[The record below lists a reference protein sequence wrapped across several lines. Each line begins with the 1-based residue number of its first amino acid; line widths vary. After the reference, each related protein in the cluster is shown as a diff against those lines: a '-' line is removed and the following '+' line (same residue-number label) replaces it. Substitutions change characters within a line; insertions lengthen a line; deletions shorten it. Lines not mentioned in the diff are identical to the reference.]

1 MPGAPKQFN
10 CDTVLLKALEVFW
23 AKGYEA
29 TSIQDLV
36 DAMGVSRAS
45 MYDTFG
51 NKRDLFLL
59 AFKQY
64 SQSSIEKVTQ
74 TLNADNAPLTNLRAL
89 LSMMTQGNEAG
100 KHYGCFANNVA
111 IELGPH
117 DPEIAALVGQF
128 WQQIEA
134 LMGDALIS
142 AAKANQLRN
151 NTNIKLT
158 AALINSLMQGLV
170 SMSKAGVDYQ
180 KQHAIIDELM
190 MLLAPTS

>member
-10 CDTVLLKALEVFW
+10 CDAVLLKALEVFW

-36 DAMGVSRAS
+36 DAMGISRAS

-59 AFKQY
+59 AFNQY
-64 SQSSIEKVTQ
+64 CQSSMETIKSI
-74 TLNADNAPLTNLRAL
+74 LGAGDAPLSNLKTL
-89 LSMMTQGNEAG
+89 LLMMTQRNEEG

-117 DPEIAALVGQF
+117 DAEIAKLVGQF
-128 WQQIEA
+128 WQQVEDVIGGTLATATRAGQISIDTDIE
-134 LMGDALIS
+134 
-142 AAKANQLRN
+142 
-151 NTNIKLT
+151 TT
-158 AALINSLMQGLV
+158 AALINSMLQGLV
-170 SMSKAGVDYQ
+170 SMSKVGVTNQ
-180 KQHAIIDELM
+180 KQYTIIDQLM
-190 MLLAPTS
+190 TLLTSP